1 MFPVVTV
8 TLAAVCALPSPAQ
21 LVLQTFLETFE
32 SCLHIQHNFA
42 SMALMTE
49 GKKKTNQWMLFVL
62 VFFNEL
68 FPLCSKPRVLLMNLS
83 E

>member
-8 TLAAVCALPSPAQ
+8 TLAAVCALPSPAE
-21 LVLQTFLETFE
+21 LVLHTFLETFE
-32 SCLHIQHNFA
+32 SCLHIQQHLA

-49 GKKKTNQWMLFVL
+49 GKKTQPVDILCFC
-62 VFFNEL
+62 FYEL
-68 FPLCSKPRVLLMNLS
+68 FPLCFKSRVLLMNLS